1 MKRRRFLAA
10 AAAMPAA
17 AALPVAAAPPSANAQ
32 ASVAHAASAQT
43 ATRGAFDPQP
53 GRWRTWELVT
63 RIEVAQPEGAV
74 RAWVP
79 LPSVDDTYQ
88 QTLGSAWRGNAR
100 SLQPFSDGRYGAAML
115 HAQWDAAERAPW
127 LEVTSQVRTQ
137 DRSVDWSR
145 RAPVQ
150 EDAATLR
157 FWTRGTEL
165 MPIDGIVRET
175 ARDIVRGKRGDV
187 EKTQAI
193 YDWIVANTFRE
204 PTVRGCGVGDIKA
217 MLETGNLGGK
227 CGDINALFVGLAR
240 SAGIPARDVYGIRL
254 GPSAFGY
261 RALGT
266 AGPDVS
272 KAQHCRAEVF
282 LRDHGWVA
290 MDPADVAKV
299 MREETPQWIRAADH
313 PIVAPVKAE
322 LFGGWE
328 GNWLA
333 YNRAHDVRLPNAA
346 DTQALGFLMYPQA
359 ETAAG
364 RLDALDPEG
373 FRYTITARE
382 VETREGR
389 A

>member
-1 MKRRRFLAA
+1 MKRRRFLSAA
-10 AAAMPAA
+10 AAVPAA
-17 AALPVAAAPPSANAQ
+17 AALPPAALPLAAAPSAARAQ
-32 ASVAHAASAQT
+32 AARS
-43 ATRGAFDPQP
+43 AFDPQP

-63 RIEVAQPEGAV
+63 RIEVAQPQGTV

-88 QTLGSAWRGNAR
+88 QTLGNAWRGNAR
-100 SLQPFSDGRYGAAML
+100 HLQAFGDGRYGAAML
-115 HAQWDAAERAPW
+115 HAQWDAGEAAPW

-137 DRSVDWSR
+137 DRSVDWGR
-145 RAPVQ
+145 RASVQ

-165 MPIDGIVRET
+165 MPIDGIVRDT

-261 RALGT
+261 KALGA

-282 LRDHGWVA
+282 LRDYGWVA

-299 MREETPQWIRAADH
+299 MREETPQWIRSAEH
-313 PIVAPVKAE
+313 PIVAPVKSQ

-346 DTQALGFLMYPQA
+346 DTQPLGFLMYPQA
-359 ETAAG
+359 ETTTG
-364 RLDALDPEG
+364 RLDPLDPG
-373 FRYTITARE
+373 AFRYRITARE
-382 VETREGR
+382 IVASEGK